1 MNVHMVEIIFQKL
14 HFVFLRLR
22 PQLFVYYTAMPAKNP
37 NHTPHPPMSSQKCI
51 WCKQP
56 KPLERFRINTGGVT
70 RACEP
75 CLEVDNAHAHANM
88 LDNLTDTLA
97 SMTTLNQFYSK
108 LKAAKEEETH
118 ASLSHSLTLLLSAKI
133 ILQLP

>member
-14 HFVFLRLR
+14 HFVFLCLH

-88 LDNLTDTLA
+88 LDNLMFEVDALTHSHTLTYRRHGDCDTL
-97 SMTTLNQFYSK
+97 
-108 LKAAKEEETH
+108 
-118 ASLSHSLTLLLSAKI
+118 SHQIFGPCSSVLGHWNALYA
-133 ILQLP
+133 